1 MKTPIEELIEKYE
14 RGIAIHTRESNKES
28 NSNIAKNRATYQL
41 NLCEAIVSD
50 LREIQSKFFHT
61 KEDMRSLYYAT
72 QQNDFWVKY
81 DGFGG
86 KEGYYTKT
94 FEDE

>member
-1 MKTPIEELIEKYE
+1 MLKPINMKTPIEELERFLKGYQKQNGGDFPSPEIIYAQISMMKEEYSEKF
-14 RGIAIHTRESNKES
+14 
-28 NSNIAKNRATYQL
+28 
-41 NLCEAIVSD
+41 C
-50 LREIQSKFFHT
+50 HT
-61 KEDMRSLYYAT
+61 KEDMRNLYYAT